1 MKTKIFSTILSL
13 TLIGCGSHS
22 HEDAADVHNEAEEHH
37 HHDEDEIIVKPEDA
51 KRFGIGVEV
60 VAATPFNE
68 VVKVIGEV
76 LPVASDQAIVSAPT
90 SGIVRLAG
98 GITQGSGVTAGQR
111 IASISA
117 KGVTGGDPNE
127 AAKVTLDAAKRELDR
142 ITPLYDDGIVTKK
155 DYNDALQAYES
166 AKTAYSRP
174 AAGGGA
180 SSPINGIVSNMMVA
194 DGEYVEAGQPIATI
208 ARSTRLTLKALLP
221 QKYISFLPLI
231 ETANIIPAQSESVIS
246 LKENGGKLLSS
257 SVSGGNDIQG
267 YIPVYFTF
275 DNNGAVAPGS
285 AADVYL
291 IGNMRGATLTVPVSA
306 LTEQMGESFVYVK
319 EDDHGYDK
327 RNVKVGRND
336 GKRVEILSGIAE
348 GDSVVTQ
355 GVTFVRLAETSTV
368 VPEGHSHS
376 H

>member
-1 MKTKIFSTILSL
+1 
-13 TLIGCGSHS
+13 
-22 HEDAADVHNEAEEHH
+22 
-37 HHDEDEIIVKPEDA
+37 
-51 KRFGIGVEV
+51 
-60 VAATPFNE
+60 
-68 VVKVIGEV
+68 
-76 LPVASDQAIVSAPT
+76 
-90 SGIVRLAG
+90 
-98 GITQGSGVTAGQR
+98 
-111 IASISA
+111 
-117 KGVTGGDPNE
+117 
-127 AAKVTLDAAKRELDR
+127 
-142 ITPLYDDGIVTKK
+142 
-155 DYNDALQAYES
+155 
-166 AKTAYSRP
+166 
-174 AAGGGA
+174 
-180 SSPINGIVSNMMVA
+180 MMVA